1 MKRLKKLL
9 TIWLAVLL
17 TFCASLTCFTGCEQ
31 SESTKPV
38 VGPIPD
44 GTYYCLDINGDI
56 STYIYAE
63 TISSDLYWIIEG
75 DDAYFYISGS
85 FDQAAKVVEKDGEIY
100 IECYKWITIIDIFED
115 LLLWEWTEKE
125 GTTHIYLVEYNA
137 EEKSIKIELYKEGQG
152 YEY

>member
-17 TFCASLTCFTGCEQ
+17 AFCASVTCFTGCEQ

-44 GTYYCLDINGDI
+44 GTYYWDRNRDKE
-56 STYIYAE
+56 TYIYDE
-63 TISSDLYWIIEG
+63 TEISELYWEIEG
-75 DDAYFYISGS
+75 DEARLYSSGWLS
-85 FDQAAKVVEKDGEIY
+85 ERAKIVEKDGKIY
-100 IECYKWITIIDIFED
+100 FESYKWINWVHMVINLIF
-115 LLLWEWTEKE
+115 LQGPKRE